1 MNYFIGLD
9 CGGTF
14 LKAGI
19 YDQYGKEQAIE
30 RTSLEILS
38 PHAGYAERDM
48 QDFWERACLVIKNV
62 VARTS
67 IPIAQIK
74 GIGISAQGKGVYLL
88 DHAFMPLGTAI
99 LSSDQRSLK
108 IVEKWQQVGLPQ
120 KIYPFTLQTLWTGHP
135 VSILRWIKDNE
146 PTRYKKIA
154 AVLMGHDFLR
164 FKMTGKVQCEITNI
178 SESNYFN
185 AQTNSYDPELLSE
198 FGIED
203 IYTKLPPIIGASEI
217 AGTLL
222 PEIAKDLGLSPT
234 TIVAGGLFDVVA
246 TALCAGIKD
255 DTKINAVM
263 GTWSVSTGVT
273 TSIDT
278 KQSYPFVYGHHAQKE
293 HYIVHEAS
301 PTSAANLEWV
311 AKQLNVTDY
320 SKINQLVGSLAPV
333 ATSIIFVPFLYGSN
347 AGLGLKSSFWGLQ
360 STHSKAD
367 IFQAVYEGILFCHL
381 VHLEKMFILFPK
393 AQIISVTGGSA
404 RSAIWMQMFADLT
417 HKTIELSDIE
427 ETGCLGAALSA
438 AIAVGQYPDY
448 WSAIA
453 VMDIAKK
460 RVLPRL
466 EYFEAYQN
474 KYQKYKKFV
483 ALLAEFETK

>member
-19 YDQYGKEQAIE
+19 YDQYGQEQAVE
-30 RTSLEILS
+30 RTSIEILS
-38 PHAGYAERDM
+38 PHSGYAEREM
-48 QDFWERACLVIKNV
+48 QDFWDRACLVIKNV
-62 VARTS
+62 VARTT
-67 IPIAQIK
+67 IAASEIK
-74 GIGISAQGKGVYLL
+74 AIGISAQGKGLYLL
-88 DHAFMPLGTAI
+88 DQALMPLGTAI
-99 LSSDQRSLK
+99 LSADQRALE
-108 IVEKWQQVGLPQ
+108 IVRKWQEAGLPQ
-120 KIYPFTLQTLWTGHP
+120 KIYPLTLQTLWTGHP

-146 PTRYKKIA
+146 PTRYNKIG

-164 FKMTGKVQCEITNI
+164 FKMTGNVQCEITNI

-185 AQTNSYDPELLSE
+185 AHKNAYDPALLQE
-198 FGIED
+198 FGLED
-203 IYTKLPPIIGASEI
+203 IYEKLPPIIGAAEV

-222 PEIAKDLGLSPT
+222 PDVAEYLGLSPAT
-234 TIVAGGLFDVVA
+234 VVAGGLFDVVA
-246 TALCAGIKD
+246 TVLCAGIQD

-273 TSIDT
+273 TEIDT
-278 KQSYPFVYGHHAQKE
+278 QQTYPFVYGYHAQKDF
-293 HYIVHEAS
+293 YIVHEAS

-320 SKINQLVGSLAPV
+320 SEINQLVSSVPPV

-347 AGLGLKSSFWGLQ
+347 AGLGLKSAFWGLQ
-360 STHSKAD
+360 STHSKAE

-381 VHLEKMFILFPK
+381 VHLEKMFIRFPK
-393 AQIISVTGGSA
+393 AQIISVTGGPAHSA
-404 RSAIWMQMFADLT
+404 VWMQMFADLT
-417 HKTIELSDIE
+417 NKTIELSHIE

-438 AIAVGQYPDY
+438 TIAAGQYPDY

-453 VMDIAKK
+453 AMDIAKK

-466 EYFEAYQN
+466 EYFEVYQN
-474 KYQKYKKFV
+474 KYEKYKKFV
-483 ALLAEFETK
+483 ALLAAFEAE